1 MTCIIKTP
9 FAAGKIHPEVEA
21 SRMLPAGA
29 IVSVL
34 AEVDGY
40 VTFSI
45 DVNSASYPHSA
56 WFRTTCDIFESSTA
70 EVEKPDSAMNQKA
83 G

>member
-1 MTCIIKTP
+1 MTRIIKTP
-9 FAAGKIHPEVEA
+9 FAAEQIHPELEA

-34 AEVDGY
+34 AEVDGN
-40 VTFSI
+40 VTFSL

-56 WFRTTCDIFESSTA
+56 WFRTTSGIFESSTA
-70 EVEKPDSAMNQKA
+70 EVENRAAAMNQKA